1 MSEYRQDYQALVESA
16 NIPLTEKEYRELW
29 DSINEEQGGQ
39 LSNNSDWSPF
49 WLLVSS
55 IVTKPAVLLSQFLI
69 RQLIPNIFLKTSSG
83 AYLDIFAWGRDV
95 EREQASHAEGFITFE
110 REATGAAL
118 IIPAGTLIQSPEIN
132 GNIYQVAT
140 KTAGIFGAD
149 ETVLDIDVIAVVAGA
164 SSNLAPGYYSTL
176 VEPINTV
183 TSVVNPDNW
192 LTLPGIDM
200 ETDESLRQ
208 RCRNK
213 FTAVGR
219 FHHDSAYRTI
229 ISEFASISVD
239 YIHFEHGAP
248 RGPGSANAYIMINS
262 GIPTQT
268 FINSINT
275 HINDSGEHGHGDDM
289 LCFPMP
295 ALNISLMATIYLS
308 AGIDSEQR
316 QVLLNDIEDMI
327 RCAFRE
333 NSDYNDNVTRTFPF
347 SRFSFSRLDE
357 ELHTR
362 FLQLESIE
370 FNQGDIVAT
379 LELPVLASLIV
390 DEGVES
396 ISRRQRA

>member
-1 MSEYRQDYQALVESA
+1 MSEHRQDYQALVESA
-16 NIPLTEKEYRELW
+16 NIPLTEEEYRALW

-49 WLLVSS
+49 WLLISS
-55 IVTKPAVLLSQFLI
+55 IVTRPAVLLSQFLI
-69 RQLIPNIFLKTSSG
+69 RQLIPNVFLKTSTG

-110 REATGAAL
+110 REATEAVL
-118 IIPAGTLIQSPEIN
+118 VIPGGTLIQSPEIN

-140 KTAGIFGAD
+140 KAAGIFGAN
-149 ETVLDIDVIAVVAGA
+149 ETVLDIDVVAVVAGT

-183 TSVVNPDNW
+183 TSVTNPDNW
-192 LTLPGIDM
+192 LTLPGVDM

-239 YIHFEHGAP
+239 YIYFEHGAP
-248 RGPGSANAYIMINS
+248 RGPGSANAYIMIDS

-268 FINSINT
+268 FVDSINT

-295 ALNISLMATIYLS
+295 ALNVNLTATIYLL
-308 AGIDSEQR
+308 AGANTEQR
-316 QVLLNDIEDMI
+316 QIALSNIEDMI

-333 NSDYNDNVTRTFPF
+333 NSDYNDNVTKTFPF

-357 ELHTR
+357 ELHAR
-362 FLQLESIE
+362 FIALESIE

-379 LELPVLASLIV
+379 LELPVLETLVV
-390 DEGVES
+390 DEGTES
-396 ISRRQRA
+396 ISVRQRA